1 MTTTSEERVQVA
13 EPVEE
18 SAEESVE
25 EQAEE
30 AASDDD
36 DARRRVRLRV
46 EVSLWASYPVESSSR
61 SARRLFFWFS
71 ATGLPAK

>member
-1 MTTTSEERVQVA
+1 MGLMWVRTCLFITLVVVPFHNKFRRHYLWTTTSEERVQVA

-36 DARRRVRLRV
+36 DD
-46 EVSLWASYPVESSSR
+46 SGDESDSE
-61 SARRLFFWFS
+61 
-71 ATGLPAK
+71 

>member
-1 MTTTSEERVQVA
+1 MTTTSRAA

-36 DARRRVRLRV
+36 SDGLRV
-46 EVSLWASYPVESSSR
+46 EVSLWASHPVIQVG
-61 SARRLFFWFS
+61 ARRPFFWFS
-71 ATGLPAK
+71 TTGLPAKRSTPPS